1 MAKTLPTLSFDKEL
15 TDKQKSAFA
24 EADKQVKAEKL
35 IGGTAPRQARTNN
48 EAEKASERA
57 AIEKAKAK
65 QLAKNAGQAF
75 TERKRTTAK
84 NIVQNAGQKLAGKQ
98 TAEKQDS
105 PLVNQGKKAVE
116 RVTGRARD
124 KLTDEQIA
132 LGLVTKDP
140 ALSLNSGAGI
150 IGRQAERK
158 ARFDQAAKATE
169 LESERQKQVI
179 EAQRQANEEYKK
191 RFLEPIETA
200 KKDADDAAKAYQDAL
215 NMWVAASRGGSSK
228 DEVDELWKQAEGWK
242 FYAMTKAQEYTRI
255 HKQAQEEAEAWE
267 EARAE
272 AARQAAARRAKL
284 EYDLEQ
290 AQMRQAE
297 TGRQLAPMLVR
308 EAGERLRQTGPE
320 TYGFGGY
327 AEMPAARRT
336 ADIIRAAAYGN
347 LAGYANAVGMLDP
360 YAEAVSQDEGS
371 ILAGNYRVPQMRTAG
386 QVHMQSLARQWDEL
400 GRTSLERAKADLST
414 GGQVAVEI
422 GVAALQMLGDIAITQ
437 GRGTLYAMTVRAGG
451 GYAMEAARD
460 GASQNEQFVYG
471 LAGGAVEAAT
481 EKIFAVAPLFN
492 KVFGK
497 PIVKTDFADSVIRTL
512 TRTAKSPTGKAIVD
526 RTAHGLLAMT
536 SEGAEEVLADFMEP
550 VIRKATYDRDGK
562 IKFDWQQMLHD
573 GIIGAAL
580 GGLGVPGI
588 IARSGQVRSGYE
600 LDEALDR
607 YQAAIIE
614 HGILSD
620 EARQASMNVWRMT
633 GKLSTQDVAKAVSER
648 LAADPEAAAKEPGV
662 RYWLAKGRE
671 TERVPAEAAEPV
683 MPEAETQRVE
693 DEEAAPAEAAAP
705 AVGEAAPPA
714 TDVAPSPLR
723 RGGLEEDVPAPVLP
737 GMDELR
743 AQEAERAPAEP
754 ERPAPSVG
762 EADSSPFAQ
771 GEPYVR
777 AERDEVPAPVLPG
790 VEELRTQEAE
800 RAPAEAERPA
810 PSVGEADSS
819 PFAQG
824 EPYAGAEREEV
835 PAPVLP
841 GMEELSGGSRAAA
854 GDVLRLQ
861 SGAEFE
867 IIATDA
873 EDVTLDATDEAGR
886 HGHISWGNLAK
897 MQDAGQITI
906 TRSGENGTLP
916 DRGRYGEPGGRAGG
930 QTEGLRP
937 GGELGQTAAERV
949 RAADRGRA
957 LSTDNGQRAPLVSG
971 REIGLRN
978 GSDTKA
984 ARVIPEH
991 RWKDS
996 GHSALFEEIRAAG
1009 YEPIPF
1015 TGTVYVETAGRR
1027 AAVDGFRFER
1037 NGRRYLGVKM
1047 DSNRFSPRQI
1057 ARHELAHEEYVRQPL
1072 MVRAVWDRLTADGD
1086 ESFYNLLEDYV
1097 QGLHSMYGE
1106 ELERYMEE
1114 IFCDAQAGIS
1124 RRYAPM
1130 NEELRGRI
1138 SETAGQVRQE
1148 YADATEGRGPPE
1160 GKAGERYSVSED
1172 EETVSYR
1179 YVSKGENPISE
1190 YAGYAMFA
1198 DDEGMVSSGIYGEDA
1213 YTVSHDE
1220 LTSID
1225 DLKDTI
1231 AAAWDKTVENGN
1243 EPASLWN
1250 LAELPGEEV
1259 AELFDPAD
1267 IVDSAEAWDEPD
1279 LISWAF
1285 EYGVFD
1291 DVPNGVKT
1299 QDGAVVWNADVI
1311 EKKKNAGE
1319 RYSASEDEEV
1329 PTPKA
1334 EVHEAMEQL
1343 ARERDGDIARAADE
1357 KRQAAAFR
1365 LKTPTLK
1372 NKIRETKEEIKAL
1385 ERVLA
1390 RDGLTESQK
1399 RGLEARRANLRAMET
1414 ELKRRTDEEDE
1425 AQRELKERREAEE
1438 KERKEREKRERP
1450 AKKARRKAEVLGL
1463 PADYADPL
1471 NDDSKGKGSA
1481 EEAAKAAE
1489 AAEKA
1494 ENKGKKKTVKPQRA
1508 AAETANKLIKLFGVE
1523 QEDRAEVKTHIMDA
1537 LVRFAKR
1544 GRMPVEELRA
1554 LENYLFTLGT
1564 VEDEARYPEAEELR
1578 RQMRRRRIHV
1588 NAELKKE
1595 WGDDWGAFTKR
1606 ALAAGFYITDDPTAI
1621 RPDMLNHELAKEFP
1635 GFFDEGE
1642 TDQYA
1647 FMEKLMSIAEEG
1659 QAERQSM
1666 EEFLH
1671 TLRDTDGQGAVE
1683 WVRETEAK
1691 VRQILRKFAADFK
1704 MEAAA
1709 DAYWT
1714 RQLWQQEKR
1723 HQRDIKAR
1731 DRHEESR
1738 ARELAREQIAKD
1750 RAKRAE
1756 DRRAATQWRQEQQE
1770 RKAVFNMIQQ
1780 AAKMSRRVNLGTI
1793 SEMEA
1798 AIGDADLDAIRLIKP
1813 AERTAEQKVR
1823 MEIAEARAAL
1833 AEAIVGIDTMA
1844 RRLSNQ
1850 GIENRE
1856 KLAEDYGRLMAEKG
1870 ENFIPIKG
1878 IEQRIA
1884 QLNQKQINDMKIEDV
1899 RELAKTLSEMIN
1911 QVETGDKLLSEMRD
1925 RDLKTVTE
1933 RAAREIRE
1941 TKGRR
1946 SKRGKKSVPFMEEL
1960 LQINQLDPG
1969 RIMSM
1974 LGGWRDSGTWEDF
1987 RRVFER
1993 ATDRYMKFRGEANRL
2008 YSSFS
2013 DKAFSEYGIDE
2024 DKKGAVDY
2032 DARKKWLEKSYGRK
2046 ADWQKVEVKY
2056 YDPEG
2061 VVEQMEKG
2069 ELPISTTTIE
2079 VTPMMRVALYLHA
2092 QNNSNLNHIATG
2104 GIVLPDKDLYRKGK
2118 AKKAYEAGSN
2128 RRLRITPESMKTLAE
2143 DVEKNHPMEHAFA
2156 QLMLKFT
2163 DGQSKDAINRVSM
2176 LIDGWERAAVK
2187 NYWPIESA
2195 KDFVGGDAASWGDYA
2210 SLQNIGS
2217 IANERVPEA
2226 GNPILLLDA
2235 NDTFERQKETVAKYA
2250 GYAIPMR
2257 DLAGV
2262 LMQNFHK
2269 GAAYTGSVRDLI
2281 ASKWG
2286 DEMIEYLENIQKD
2299 LSFKTAAKKIKF
2311 LNKLRGNLSGAWLLG
2326 NLSVFVSQSSAYIT
2340 ALPYLDMKA
2349 LGHGMKFWN
2358 KVDTDL
2364 ISKYTGVY
2372 DYREASGYSPE
2383 AMDWLKSNNPT
2394 ARFVG
2399 KHKKANLAEV
2409 GDSFWIRRLWAAC
2422 EYQIN
2427 KDTDLAYFAPIE
2439 EYYGAVAEL
2448 FRKVVFHTQYN
2459 SSTFQRSALLRDERD
2474 IMRLLTMFKTDAF
2487 QHYGMVY
2494 EALGRLGRARQELS
2508 EARTDE
2514 EKAEARRNFSDKKK
2528 NLARN
2533 LTAVVMSEAVW
2544 SGIKGGFKVLRG
2556 SAGAFATGAGA
2567 VTVGSFAAGTV
2578 ALTMESLAGSVFL
2591 GEEVFQYLLALIS
2604 KLFPGDDDEDDKKAA
2619 GLLKRDYYGF
2629 DLNVVGEI
2637 TDYAEDWLSL
2647 AAAIGS
2653 AGADWKKQA
2662 KGVATST
2669 LEFTGMPVGTVTRS
2683 LENILRMA
2691 YPKGRYKLDNFWK
2704 PLDKTALAKVP
2715 ESARPAAIS
2724 VLFGNRVEIS
2734 DGAAEEL
2741 ARLYGDYGGDVL
2753 PTKLPTSISVDGED
2767 VKLDVDKLNKYKD
2780 AWGKAFGGQL
2790 EELIKSP
2797 EYTATDDAGRVK
2809 LIKAL
2814 YDYAGQLAK
2823 QEAVGAEPDK
2833 WVLQS
2838 RDLTTGG
2845 AVTLPEILAYKQS
2858 GGKLDTLT
2866 KYLDEGMSVEGAIT
2880 AAGVLGELEPEDG
2893 KSQVSNGQK
2902 LMALGTELGDQKDKN
2917 AAAHKILSS
2926 ESAVA
2931 KYDEAMKAGLT
2942 TYEYGACLSAIGG
2955 VKPHEGRQEANQWQ
2969 KVMAL
2974 DNALQDQ
2981 KDVQTAAK
2989 ILVLDG
2995 STAEEYDAA
3004 IKAGFSSYEYAE
3016 MQDGFTTVEPHEGRK
3031 EASYDQKLDVI
3042 VKTISPHRQVEAAK
3056 AITESE
3062 EGKANLDKVIDAGI
3076 SLSTYADYQEA
3087 LNVTYAHDDVDE
3099 NGEKVKDSRKKH
3111 MFEYVSGLPLTAQQ
3125 KSMLIGT
3132 KYAEST
3138 VEKERLW

>member
-15 TDKQKSAFA
+15 TDKQKSALA

-75 TERKRTTAK
+75 ADRQQNTAK
-84 NIVQNAGQKLAGKQ
+84 NIVKNAGEKLSGKQ

-105 PLVNQGKKAVE
+105 LLVNQGKKAVE
-116 RVTGRARD
+116 RVTGKAQN

-158 ARFDQAAKATE
+158 ARFEQAAKATE

-179 EAQRQANEEYKK
+179 EAQRQANEEYKR
-191 RFLEPIETA
+191 RFVDPIETA

-242 FYAMTKAQEYTRI
+242 FYAMTKAQEYSRI

-272 AARQAAARRAKL
+272 AARQAAARQAKL

-297 TGRQLAPMLVR
+297 TGRQMAPLMVR

-320 TYGFGGY
+320 TYGFGDY

-371 ILAGNYRVPQMRTAG
+371 ILAGKYRVPQMRTAG
-386 QVHMQSLARQWDEL
+386 QAHMQSLARQWDEL

-437 GRGTLYAMTVRAGG
+437 GRGTLYTMTVRAGG

-497 PIVKTDFADSVIRTL
+497 PIIKTDFADSAIKTL
-512 TRTAKSPTGKAIVD
+512 ARTAKSPTGKAIVD
-526 RTAHGLLAMT
+526 RAAHGLLAMT

-550 VIRKATYDRDGK
+550 VIRKATYARDEK
-562 IKFDWQQMLHD
+562 IKIDWQQMLHD

-588 IARSGQVRSGYE
+588 IARSGQVKNGYE
-600 LDEALDR
+600 LDEALDK

-620 EARQASMNVWRMT
+620 EAREASMNVWRMT

-648 LAADPEAAAKEPGV
+648 LAVDPEAAAKEPGV
-662 RYWLAKGRE
+662 RYWLNKAQE
-671 TERVPAEAAEPV
+671 QQAPAAEAQRPRGVEQDGEEDILFGEELPG
-683 MPEAETQRVE
+683 ET
-693 DEEAAPAEAAAP
+693 AP
-705 AVGEAAPPA
+705 AVEGQDETLTERANEVIPEAAQEQGETLTEA
-714 TDVAPSPLR
+714 REEAP
-723 RGGLEEDVPAPVLP
+723 
-737 GMDELR
+737 
-743 AQEAERAPAEP
+743 AQEMP
-754 ERPAPSVG
+754 E
-762 EADSSPFAQ
+762 
-771 GEPYVR
+771 
-777 AERDEVPAPVLPG
+777 EVPAPVLPG
-790 VEELRTQEAE
+790 TEIAGLSAE
-800 RAPAEAERPA
+800 SPYPAEPDAI
-810 PSVGEADSS
+810 SKGDQS
-819 PFAQG
+819 PFE
-824 EPYAGAEREEV
+824 EPPGLRRGLETQGAEREEV
-835 PAPVLP
+835 PAPLLP
-841 GMEELSGGSRAAA
+841 GAEELRGTGQRTVPAQSESGAGTVSA
-854 GDVLRLQ
+854 GDRLTMYDGHAYTVAEVSPTGISIRNENGEASALTWDMLEGLQ
-861 SGAEFE
+861 KAGA
-867 IIATDA
+867 
-873 EDVTLDATDEAGR
+873 VTIE
-886 HGHISWGNLAK
+886 
-897 MQDAGQITI
+897 
-906 TRSGENGTLP
+906 RSGDNGALP
-916 DRGRYGEPGGRAGG
+916 VRGQSGEPGGRAGG
-930 QTEGLRP
+930 QAEGLRP
-937 GGELGQTAAERV
+937 GGEYGQTAAERV

-984 ARVIPEH
+984 ARIIPEH

-996 GHSALFEEIRAAG
+996 GHMGVLDEIRAAG

-1037 NGRRYLGVKM
+1037 NGRRYMGVKM
-1047 DSNRFSPRQI
+1047 DSTRLSPRQI

-1072 MVRAVWDRLTADGD
+1072 MVRAVWDRLTANGD

-1097 QGLHSMYGE
+1097 QGLNSMYGD

-1130 NEELRGRI
+1130 DERLRGRI

-1148 YADATEGRGPPE
+1148 YADATESRGPPE
-1160 GKAGERYSVSED
+1160 GEAGERYSV
-1172 EETVSYR
+1172 
-1179 YVSKGENPISE
+1179 
-1190 YAGYAMFA
+1190 
-1198 DDEGMVSSGIYGEDA
+1198 
-1213 YTVSHDE
+1213 
-1220 LTSID
+1220 
-1225 DLKDTI
+1225 
-1231 AAAWDKTVENGN
+1231 
-1243 EPASLWN
+1243 
-1250 LAELPGEEV
+1250 
-1259 AELFDPAD
+1259 
-1267 IVDSAEAWDEPD
+1267 
-1279 LISWAF
+1279 
-1285 EYGVFD
+1285 
-1291 DVPNGVKT
+1291 
-1299 QDGAVVWNADVI
+1299 
-1311 EKKKNAGE
+1311 
-1319 RYSASEDEEV
+1319 DEEV

-1334 EVHEAMEQL
+1334 EGHEAMEQL

-1357 KRQAAAFR
+1357 KRASAAAR
-1365 LKTPTLK
+1365 VSDQTLK
-1372 NKIRETKEEIKAL
+1372 NNIRERRREIEDIENFIEKNGGTEEQRGRLERMRKELRAYEAELEKRQAEQKKTAYEDKQRRRTEKDIVETLLKAFAIPAGAGRLHARELLQNELKKYEERGRIRKEEINYIANKLAL
-1385 ERVLA
+1385 YAGESWAKRHDPEYIRWTQVKV
-1390 RDGLTESQK
+1390 RDALKDYAGKRKQNAPKESA
-1399 RGLEARRANLRAMET
+1399 GA
-1414 ELKRRTDEEDE
+1414 
-1425 AQRELKERREAEE
+1425 
-1438 KERKEREKRERP
+1438 RP
-1450 AKKARRKAEVLGL
+1450 A
-1463 PADYADPL
+1463 PYADPL
-1471 NDDSKGKGSA
+1471 SDNGEGKGSA

-1494 ENKGKKKTVKPQRA
+1494 EAKGKKKAAKPQRA

-1523 QEDRAEVKTHIMDA
+1523 QEDRAEAKAHIMDA

-1544 GRMPVEELRA
+1544 GRMPAEELRA

-1564 VEDEARYPEAEELR
+1564 VEGETFYEAEELR
-1578 RQMRRRRIHV
+1578 RQMRRRRIYV
-1588 NAELKKE
+1588 SDELKKE

-1606 ALAAGFYITDDPTAI
+1606 ALAAGFYIVDDPTAI

-1659 QAERQSM
+1659 RAERQSM
-1666 EEFLH
+1666 EEFLR
-1671 TLRDTDGQGAVE
+1671 TLRDTDGQGAGE

-1714 RQLWQQEKR
+1714 RQLSEQERR
-1723 HQRDIKAR
+1723 HAKELREKEN
-1731 DRHEESR
+1731 RHASAVNAEV
-1738 ARELAREQIAKD
+1738 REQVREQLVKD
-1750 RAKRAE
+1750 RTKRAE
-1756 DRRAATQWRQEQQE
+1756 QRHAATQWRQEQQE
-1770 RKAVFNMIQQ
+1770 RKAVFNMIQD
-1780 AAKMSRRVNLGTI
+1780 AAKMSRKVNLGTI

-1813 AERTAEQKVR
+1813 AERTAEQKAR
-1823 MEIAEARAAL
+1823 MEIVEARAAL

-1844 RRLSNQ
+1844 RRLSNY

-1925 RDLKTVTE
+1925 RDLKIVTE

-2013 DKAFSEYGIDE
+2013 DKAFAEYGIDE
-2024 DKKGAVDY
+2024 DKKGGVDY
-2032 DARKKWLEKSYGRK
+2032 EARKKWLEKSYGRK
-2046 ADWQKVEVKY
+2046 ADWQTVKVKY

-2069 ELPISTTTIE
+2069 ELPIRTTTIE
-2079 VTPMMRVALYLHA
+2079 ITPMMRVALYLHA

-2104 GIVLPDKDLYRKGK
+2104 GLVLPDKTLYRKGK
-2118 AKKAYEAGSN
+2118 VKKAYEAGSN

-2143 DVEKNHPMEHAFA
+2143 EVKHNPRYANEYAFA

-2163 DGQSKDAINRVSM
+2163 GGDSKEAINRVSM
-2176 LIDGWERAAVK
+2176 MIDGWERAMVDP
-2187 NYWPIESA
+2187 YWPIESA
-2195 KDFVGGDAASWGDYA
+2195 DNFVGGDASSWGDYA

-2217 IANERVPEA
+2217 IANERVPNA

-2235 NDTFERQKETVAKYA
+2235 NDTFERQKETVAKYV

-2257 DLAGV
+2257 DLEGV
-2262 LMQNFHK
+2262 LKQNFHK

-2281 ASKWG
+2281 EAKWG
-2286 DEMIEYLENIQKD
+2286 GEMIEYLENMMKD
-2299 LSFKTAAKKIKF
+2299 LSFKTSAKKIKF

-2399 KHKKANLAEV
+2399 KHKNANLAEV

-2459 SSTFQRSALLRDERD
+2459 SSTFQRSALLRDEND
-2474 IMRLLTMFKTDAF
+2474 FMRLLTMFKTDAF

-2508 EARTDE
+2508 AAQTEE
-2514 EKAEARRNFSDKKK
+2514 EKAEARQNFSDKKK

-2567 VTVGSFAAGTV
+2567 VTLASFAAGTV

-2591 GEEVFQYLLALIS
+2591 GEEVYQYLLAFIS
-2604 KLFPGDDDEDDKKAA
+2604 KLFPGDDDDDGKKAA

-2629 DLNVVGEI
+2629 DLNVIGEI

-2647 AAAIGS
+2647 ASAIGS

-2669 LEFTGMPVGTVTRS
+2669 LELTGMPVGTVTRS

-2767 VKLDVDKLNKYKD
+2767 VKLDVDKLNKYKG

-2797 EYTATDDAGRVK
+2797 TYTAADDADRVK
-2809 LIKAL
+2809 LIKTL

-2823 QEAVGAEPDK
+2823 QEAVEAEPDK

-2838 RDLTTGG
+2838 RELVDSGKMSLTDII
-2845 AVTLPEILAYKQS
+2845 AFRAA
-2858 GGKLDTLT
+2858 GGKLDSAIQ
-2866 KYLDEGMSVEGAIT
+2866 YMDEGMSAEGAIT

-2931 KYDEAMKAGLT
+2931 KYDEAIKAGLT

-2955 VKPHEGRQEANQWQ
+2955 VKPHEGKSEANQWQ

-2974 DNALQDQ
+2974 DDALNNDQ
-2981 KDVQTAAK
+2981 KDIQAAAK
-2989 ILVLDG
+2989 ILILDG
-2995 STAEEYDAA
+2995 GTAKAYEDAMEA
-3004 IKAGFSSYEYAE
+3004 DFSSYEYAE
-3016 MQDGFTTVEPHEGRK
+3016 MMDGFTTVEPHEGRK

-3042 VKTISPHRQVEAAK
+3042 VKTISPHRQIDAAK
-3056 AITESE
+3056 AITEGDE
-3062 EGKANLDKVIDAGI
+3062 AKAKLDKVIDAGI
-3076 SLSTYADYQEA
+3076 SLSTYADWREA
-3087 LNVTYAHDDVDE
+3087 CDVTYEHNDMDA
-3099 NGEKVKDSRKKH
+3099 NGESIGDSRRDH
-3111 MFEYVSGLPLTAQQ
+3111 LFDWLRDRSDLTSAQ
-3125 KSMLIGT
+3125 KTALAET
-3132 KYAEST
+3132 AYAEST

>member
-320 TYGFGGY
+320 TYGFGDY

-422 GVAALQMLGDIAITQ
+422 GVAALQMLGDIAISQ
-437 GRGTLYAMTVRAGG
+437 GRGTLYTMTVRAGG

-512 TRTAKSPTGKAIVD
+512 TRTAKSPTGKVIVD
-526 RTAHGLLAMT
+526 RAAHGLLAMT

-648 LAADPEAAAKEPGV
+648 LAVDPEAAAKEPGV
-662 RYWLAKGRE
+662 RYWLAKSRE
-671 TERVPAEAAEPV
+671 TERAPAEAAEPV
-683 MPEAETQRVE
+683 MPEAETQRIE

-754 ERPAPSVG
+754 
-762 EADSSPFAQ
+762 
-771 GEPYVR
+771 
-777 AERDEVPAPVLPG
+777 
-790 VEELRTQEAE
+790 
-800 RAPAEAERPA
+800 ERPA

-1148 YADATEGRGPPE
+1148 YADATEGRGPPRE
-1160 GKAGERYSVSED
+1160 GGERYSTDKDSTERRGEDGLLLGVGQQRKSATHTRKQTERVGSEQRTERRRKTADQGRNSPRVRRDETQTQDERVSTIELELEGGTTD
-1172 EETVSYR
+1172 KSIELVPEELW
-1179 YVSKGENPISE
+1179 SE
-1190 YAGYAMFA
+1190 YGC
-1198 DDEGMVSSGIYGEDA
+1198 
-1213 YTVSHDE
+1213 
-1220 LTSID
+1220 
-1225 DLKDTI
+1225 
-1231 AAAWDKTVENGN
+1231 
-1243 EPASLWN
+1243 
-1250 LAELPGEEV
+1250 
-1259 AELFDPAD
+1259 AD
-1267 IVDSAEAWDEPD
+1267 IC
-1279 LISWAF
+1279 
-1285 EYGVFD
+1285 
-1291 DVPNGVKT
+1291 
-1299 QDGAVVWNADVI
+1299 
-1311 EKKKNAGE
+1311 
-1319 RYSASEDEEV
+1319 
-1329 PTPKA
+1329 
-1334 EVHEAMEQL
+1334 
-1343 ARERDGDIARAADE
+1343 
-1357 KRQAAAFR
+1357 
-1365 LKTPTLK
+1365 
-1372 NKIRETKEEIKAL
+1372 EEI
-1385 ERVLA
+1385 
-1390 RDGLTESQK
+1390 
-1399 RGLEARRANLRAMET
+1399 RAMGYEPVPF
-1414 ELKRRTDEEDE
+1414 LGVIV
-1425 AQRELKERREAEE
+1425 LKERASKYVQVCFSYHGELIHSLRF
-1438 KERKEREKRERP
+1438 P
-1450 AKKARRKAEVLGL
+1450 SAKLEYI
-1463 PADYADPL
+1463 YA
-1471 NDDSKGKGSA
+1471 
-1481 EEAAKAAE
+1481 
-1489 AAEKA
+1489 
-1494 ENKGKKKTVKPQRA
+1494 
-1508 AAETANKLIKLFGVE
+1508 
-1523 QEDRAEVKTHIMDA
+1523 
-1537 LVRFAKR
+1537 
-1544 GRMPVEELRA
+1544 
-1554 LENYLFTLGT
+1554 
-1564 VEDEARYPEAEELR
+1564 
-1578 RQMRRRRIHV
+1578 
-1588 NAELKKE
+1588 
-1595 WGDDWGAFTKR
+1595 
-1606 ALAAGFYITDDPTAI
+1606 
-1621 RPDMLNHELAKEFP
+1621 
-1635 GFFDEGE
+1635 
-1642 TDQYA
+1642 
-1647 FMEKLMSIAEEG
+1647 
-1659 QAERQSM
+1659 
-1666 EEFLH
+1666 
-1671 TLRDTDGQGAVE
+1671 
-1683 WVRETEAK
+1683 
-1691 VRQILRKFAADFK
+1691 
-1704 MEAAA
+1704 
-1709 DAYWT
+1709 
-1714 RQLWQQEKR
+1714 
-1723 HQRDIKAR
+1723 
-1731 DRHEESR
+1731 R
-1738 ARELAREQIAKD
+1738 ARK
-1750 RAKRAE
+1750 
-1756 DRRAATQWRQEQQE
+1756 
-1770 RKAVFNMIQQ
+1770 
-1780 AAKMSRRVNLGTI
+1780 
-1793 SEMEA
+1793 
-1798 AIGDADLDAIRLIKP
+1798 
-1813 AERTAEQKVR
+1813 
-1823 MEIAEARAAL
+1823 
-1833 AEAIVGIDTMA
+1833 
-1844 RRLSNQ
+1844 
-1850 GIENRE
+1850 
-1856 KLAEDYGRLMAEKG
+1856 
-1870 ENFIPIKG
+1870 
-1878 IEQRIA
+1878 
-1884 QLNQKQINDMKIEDV
+1884 
-1899 RELAKTLSEMIN
+1899 
-1911 QVETGDKLLSEMRD
+1911 
-1925 RDLKTVTE
+1925 
-1933 RAAREIRE
+1933 
-1941 TKGRR
+1941 
-1946 SKRGKKSVPFMEEL
+1946 
-1960 LQINQLDPG
+1960 
-1969 RIMSM
+1969 
-1974 LGGWRDSGTWEDF
+1974 
-1987 RRVFER
+1987 
-1993 ATDRYMKFRGEANRL
+1993 
-2008 YSSFS
+2008 
-2013 DKAFSEYGIDE
+2013 
-2024 DKKGAVDY
+2024 
-2032 DARKKWLEKSYGRK
+2032 
-2046 ADWQKVEVKY
+2046 
-2056 YDPEG
+2056 
-2061 VVEQMEKG
+2061 
-2069 ELPISTTTIE
+2069 
-2079 VTPMMRVALYLHA
+2079 HA
-2092 QNNSNLNHIATG
+2092 G
-2104 GIVLPDKDLYRKGK
+2104 P
-2118 AKKAYEAGSN
+2118 
-2128 RRLRITPESMKTLAE
+2128 
-2143 DVEKNHPMEHAFA
+2143 
-2156 QLMLKFT
+2156 
-2163 DGQSKDAINRVSM
+2163 
-2176 LIDGWERAAVK
+2176 
-2187 NYWPIESA
+2187 
-2195 KDFVGGDAASWGDYA
+2195 
-2210 SLQNIGS
+2210 
-2217 IANERVPEA
+2217 
-2226 GNPILLLDA
+2226 
-2235 NDTFERQKETVAKYA
+2235 
-2250 GYAIPMR
+2250 
-2257 DLAGV
+2257 
-2262 LMQNFHK
+2262 
-2269 GAAYTGSVRDLI
+2269 
-2281 ASKWG
+2281 
-2286 DEMIEYLENIQKD
+2286 
-2299 LSFKTAAKKIKF
+2299 
-2311 LNKLRGNLSGAWLLG
+2311 
-2326 NLSVFVSQSSAYIT
+2326 
-2340 ALPYLDMKA
+2340 
-2349 LGHGMKFWN
+2349 
-2358 KVDTDL
+2358 
-2364 ISKYTGVY
+2364 
-2372 DYREASGYSPE
+2372 
-2383 AMDWLKSNNPT
+2383 
-2394 ARFVG
+2394 
-2399 KHKKANLAEV
+2399 
-2409 GDSFWIRRLWAAC
+2409 C
-2422 EYQIN
+2422 
-2427 KDTDLAYFAPIE
+2427 
-2439 EYYGAVAEL
+2439 
-2448 FRKVVFHTQYN
+2448 
-2459 SSTFQRSALLRDERD
+2459 
-2474 IMRLLTMFKTDAF
+2474 
-2487 QHYGMVY
+2487 
-2494 EALGRLGRARQELS
+2494 
-2508 EARTDE
+2508 
-2514 EKAEARRNFSDKKK
+2514 
-2528 NLARN
+2528 
-2533 LTAVVMSEAVW
+2533 
-2544 SGIKGGFKVLRG
+2544 
-2556 SAGAFATGAGA
+2556 
-2567 VTVGSFAAGTV
+2567 
-2578 ALTMESLAGSVFL
+2578 
-2591 GEEVFQYLLALIS
+2591 
-2604 KLFPGDDDEDDKKAA
+2604 
-2619 GLLKRDYYGF
+2619 
-2629 DLNVVGEI
+2629 
-2637 TDYAEDWLSL
+2637 
-2647 AAAIGS
+2647 
-2653 AGADWKKQA
+2653 
-2662 KGVATST
+2662 
-2669 LEFTGMPVGTVTRS
+2669 
-2683 LENILRMA
+2683 
-2691 YPKGRYKLDNFWK
+2691 
-2704 PLDKTALAKVP
+2704 
-2715 ESARPAAIS
+2715 
-2724 VLFGNRVEIS
+2724 
-2734 DGAAEEL
+2734 
-2741 ARLYGDYGGDVL
+2741 
-2753 PTKLPTSISVDGED
+2753 
-2767 VKLDVDKLNKYKD
+2767 
-2780 AWGKAFGGQL
+2780 
-2790 EELIKSP
+2790 
-2797 EYTATDDAGRVK
+2797 
-2809 LIKAL
+2809 
-2814 YDYAGQLAK
+2814 
-2823 QEAVGAEPDK
+2823 
-2833 WVLQS
+2833 
-2838 RDLTTGG
+2838 
-2845 AVTLPEILAYKQS
+2845 
-2858 GGKLDTLT
+2858 
-2866 KYLDEGMSVEGAIT
+2866 
-2880 AAGVLGELEPEDG
+2880 
-2893 KSQVSNGQK
+2893 
-2902 LMALGTELGDQKDKN
+2902 
-2917 AAAHKILSS
+2917 
-2926 ESAVA
+2926 
-2931 KYDEAMKAGLT
+2931 
-2942 TYEYGACLSAIGG
+2942 
-2955 VKPHEGRQEANQWQ
+2955 
-2969 KVMAL
+2969 
-2974 DNALQDQ
+2974 
-2981 KDVQTAAK
+2981 
-2989 ILVLDG
+2989 
-2995 STAEEYDAA
+2995 
-3004 IKAGFSSYEYAE
+3004 
-3016 MQDGFTTVEPHEGRK
+3016 
-3031 EASYDQKLDVI
+3031 VI
-3042 VKTISPHRQVEAAK
+3042 
-3056 AITESE
+3056 
-3062 EGKANLDKVIDAGI
+3062 
-3076 SLSTYADYQEA
+3076 
-3087 LNVTYAHDDVDE
+3087 
-3099 NGEKVKDSRKKH
+3099 
-3111 MFEYVSGLPLTAQQ
+3111 
-3125 KSMLIGT
+3125 
-3132 KYAEST
+3132 
-3138 VEKERLW
+3138 